1 MSGLSHVQQLAPH
14 ADEAHAT
21 STGISHNKLMM
32 WAFLASD
39 CMFFGSFIMTFMV
52 YRGKA
57 AGGPRPQDIWDI
69 PYTSVSAA
77 VLLLSSLAIVLALT
91 YLQRGNER
99 AFRIWLVATAAL
111 GIMFL
116 GGQFYEFT
124 TFYHEG
130 LSLHSSLFGST
141 FFVLTGFHGT
151 HVGIGVI
158 WLLSLAW
165 LSKKGKIPPSRAEMP
180 EIVALYW
187 HFVDIVW
194 IIIFAVVYL
203 IPYKP

>member
-1 MSGLSHVQQLAPH
+1 MVQVAH
-14 ADEAHAT
+14 IEAQPPETTHDT

-39 CMFFGSFIMTFMV
+39 CMFFGSLIMTYMV
-52 YRGKA
+52 YRGHAK
-57 AGGPRPQDIWDI
+57 GGPTPQSLWNI

-77 VLLLSSLAIVLALT
+77 ELLLSSLAIVLALT
-91 YLQRGNER
+91 YLHRGNER
-99 AFRIWLVATAAL
+99 AFRTWLLATAGL
-111 GIMFL
+111 GLLFL

-124 TFYHEG
+124 TFYHRG
-130 LSLHSSLFGST
+130 LTLHSSLFGST

-158 WLLSLAW
+158 WLLSLW
-165 LSKKGKIPPSRAEMP
+165 VLSKRGKIPPSRGEMP

>member
-1 MSGLSHVQQLAPH
+1 
-14 ADEAHAT
+14 
-21 STGISHNKLMM
+21 
-32 WAFLASD
+32 
-39 CMFFGSFIMTFMV
+39 MTFMV

-57 AGGPRPQDIWDI
+57 AGGPRPQDVWDI

-111 GIMFL
+111 GLLFL

-124 TFYHEG
+124 TFYREG
-130 LSLHSSLFGST
+130 LTLHSSLFGTT

-165 LSKKGKIPPSRAEMP
+165 LSKRGKIPPARSEMA

>member
-1 MSGLSHVQQLAPH
+1 LSQAEQIAHH
-14 ADEAHAT
+14 TDEAHAT
-21 STGISHNKLMM
+21 STGISHNKMMM

-39 CMFFGSFIMTFMV
+39 CMFFGSLIMTFMV

-111 GIMFL
+111 GLLFL

-130 LSLHSSLFGST
+130 LSLHSSLFGTT

-165 LSKKGKIPPSRAEMP
+165 LSKRGKIPPSRAEMP

>member
-1 MSGLSHVQQLAPH
+1 MSQAEQIAHH
-14 ADEAHAT
+14 TDEAHAT
-21 STGISHNKLMM
+21 STGISHNKMMM

-39 CMFFGSFIMTFMV
+39 CMFFGSLIMTFMV

-111 GIMFL
+111 GLLFL

-130 LSLHSSLFGST
+130 LSLHSSLFGTT

-165 LSKKGKIPPSRAEMP
+165 LSKRGKIPPSRAEMP